1 MTVAAASEA
10 AARRRPSQGTACKPR
25 ANCLKPKEISKIP
38 RRFDLRRAANY
49 LKVKTIAEAGTR
61 PAPRAKYDGKHDP

>member
-1 MTVAAASEA
+1 
-10 AARRRPSQGTACKPR
+10 
-25 ANCLKPKEISKIP
+25 LKPKEISKIP